1 VEEQTAVCPARHP
14 RCPPQQPLP
23 PEQTDE
29 AKKDGSGSTSPTT
42 WEGGTDSFSKAPLGL
57 FSIITMH
64 KEEKLLHQDA
74 PFPSCPAEL
83 PARSSSSTSANI
95 IPQSDQFWR

>member
-29 AKKDGSGSTSPTT
+29 AKKDGSGSTSPT
-42 WEGGTDSFSKAPLGL
+42 WEGGTDSFLTAPLGL